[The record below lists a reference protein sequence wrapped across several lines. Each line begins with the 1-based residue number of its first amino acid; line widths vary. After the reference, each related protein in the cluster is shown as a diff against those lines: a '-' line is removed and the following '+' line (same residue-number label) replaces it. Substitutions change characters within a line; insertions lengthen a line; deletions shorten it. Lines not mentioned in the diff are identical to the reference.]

1 MLKLTPKTNEIVDKL
16 VEDEESLKELADGF
30 GSPLNIMLP
39 ENFSKNIQAF
49 RDVFDEHGIEGKIF
63 FAHKANKSESL
74 IAQGRKEDI
83 GIDVASEN
91 ELKNA
96 LSKGFKGEEI
106 LATGPKNRD
115 FLRLA
120 VHHGCILHID
130 SLEELEKVE
139 EYSQQFETE
148 TDVLIRL
155 NNFVP
160 RDRKAIQ
167 KHSRFGIP
175 VDKKEE
181 IIQNLDVYNSINF
194 QGFAFH
200 LDTANMRKKAIALQ
214 NIFDLVKEFHSEGY
228 QTQILDIGGGMKVNY
243 LESGE
248 EWSKYLEA
256 IQESVAGKREGITW
270 NSHSFGLRSENQSVK
285 GSVDLY
291 SYYNETAKDDY
302 LCKLLSG
309 EIPGYE
315 RTFRDLLRDYMI
327 ELYIEPGRAL
337 LDLAGITVGK
347 VNFVKEDACGEKLV
361 GLDMNKSNINPQN
374 WELMVDPYI
383 IHRDEDREELEDGV
397 FFVGNLCL
405 ESDFIYKHKTFL
417 DKKPEE
423 DDLVVFVNTAAYH
436 MDFGESRTI
445 QHDTADKVAVYGDNN
460 WKKDE
465 LYTGEEILK

>member
-1 MLKLTPKTNEIVDKL
+1 MLKLTPKTNEVVDKIIQ
-16 VEDEESLKELADGF
+16 DEETLKKLADGF

-39 ENFSKNIQAF
+39 ENFSKNIRAF

-96 LSKGFKGEEI
+96 LSKGFKGDEI
-106 LATGPKNRD
+106 LATGPKNRE

-120 VHHGCILHID
+120 VYHRCILHID
-130 SLEELEKVE
+130 SFDELRKVQE
-139 EYSQQFETE
+139 FSQKFGKE

-175 VDKKEE
+175 VDRKEE
-181 IIQNLDVYNSINF
+181 IIQNLDEYNSINF

-200 LDTANMRKKAIALQ
+200 LDTASMRKKAIALQ
-214 NIFDLVKEFHSEGY
+214 NIFDLVKEFHSAGY

-248 EWSKYLEA
+248 EWSEYLEA
-256 IQESVAGKREGITW
+256 IQESVAGKRKGITW

-302 LCKLLSG
+302 LSKLLSR

-383 IHRDEDREELEDGV
+383 IHRDEDREELKDGV

-445 QHDTADKVAVYGDNN
+445 QHHTADKIAVYGDNQ

-465 LYTGEEILK
+465 LYTGEEK